1 MDLFDFLQKHA
12 EQFTVILGAL
22 GTLFV
27 SWSRIKKFI
36 LKKWNERRDYIKS
49 RNAIPETLK
58 QIQISIYDVDDRLR
72 AVEKEVTPNGG
83 GSMKDALKIIKAEIE
98 ATFWLNPKPSFRTTS
113 SGLNIQVNESYCHL
127 CGTSS
132 EDLLRHNWKNYIED
146 EQQLEDYDRR
156 WYESTASF
164 SQFSSKLKFKNSRGE
179 SVGEWVIKVRPLG
192 AIDGGHDYLWHGTL
206 YPHDQK
212 AKEHAKS
219 YNIPLN

>member
-1 MDLFDFLQKHA
+1 MDWISILEGHA
-12 EQFTVILGAL
+12 QHLTIIVGAL
-22 GTLFV
+22 GTIALT
-27 SWSRIKKFI
+27 WKNIKNFI
-36 LKKWNERRDYIKS
+36 VKKYTERREYIKS
-49 RNAIPETLK
+49 RNSIPETLK
-58 QIQISIYDVDDRLR
+58 QIQCSIYDVDNRLR

-113 SGLNIQVNESYCHL
+113 SGINIQVNEAYCHL

-132 EDLLRHNWKNYIED
+132 EELLRHNWKNYIED
-146 EQQLEDYDRR
+146 DRQLEEYDKR

-164 SQFSSKLKFKNSRGE
+164 SQFTSRLKFKNSRGE
-179 SVGEWVIKVRPLG
+179 NVGEWVIKVRPLG

-212 AKEHAKS
+212 AKEHARN